1 MDSIQVFVN
10 EKKYKVPHNTS
21 LFDIRKKYRPDA
33 DIVICNGYPVNNEKD
48 QKQSIIN
55 DGDHIVLIKRG
66 EIPSHEE
73 LEFLMVARH
82 TPGVHEKVKKSIVGI
97 AGLGG
102 LGSTVAIALARIGIG
117 KLILV
122 DFDIVEPSNLNRQQ
136 YSIKHIGMYKTEA
149 IREVIQDINPYV
161 EIETYTKK
169 INRDNIKDLFA
180 NIQILVEA
188 FDTAEGKRMLIENF
202 HIHFPKRPIVSASG
216 LAGYFSSNS
225 LKVRKVTPYLYI
237 VGDEENS
244 AGLGVGLMAPRVGI
258 AGNLQANTVLRI
270 IMGEENP

>member
-1 MDSIQVFVN
+1 MNKLHIFVN
-10 EKKYKVPHNTS
+10 ERECEVTEGTSLLDVKNKYKPE
-21 LFDIRKKYRPDA
+21 A
-33 DIVICNGYPVNNEKD
+33 DILIQNGFPISDLNNLKQPVKD
-48 QKQSIIN
+48 K
-55 DGDHIVLIKRG
+55 DHIVLIKRG

-82 TPGVHEKVKKSIVGI
+82 TPGVHEKVKESIIGI

-117 KLILV
+117 KLVLV
-122 DFDIVEPSNLNRQQ
+122 DFDVVEPSNLNRQQ
-136 YSIKHIGMYKTEA
+136 YSVKHIGMYKTEA
-149 IREVIQDINPYV
+149 IREIIQDINPYV
-161 EIETYTKK
+161 EIETYTEK
-169 INRDNIKDLFA
+169 INQDNIKSFFGEV
-180 NIQILVEA
+180 QTLVEA

-202 HIHFPKRPIVSASG
+202 HKYYPDKPIVSASG

-244 AGLGVGLMAPRVGI
+244 AGPGIGLMAPRVGI

>member
-1 MDSIQVFVN
+1 MEKIHIFVN
-10 EKKYKVPHNTS
+10 EIEYEVPSGTYLLDVKKKH
-21 LFDIRKKYRPDA
+21 KPDA
-33 DIVICNGYPVNNEKD
+33 DIVIWNGFPVNNENDLKKTVNNKD
-48 QKQSIIN
+48 R
-55 DGDHIVLIKRG
+55 IVFIKRG

-136 YSIKHIGMYKTEA
+136 YSVKHIGMYKTEA
-149 IREVIQDINPYV
+149 LKEVIRDINPYV
-161 EIETYTKK
+161 EIETYTEK
-169 INRDNIKDLFA
+169 INRDNIKNFFEKV
-180 NIQILVEA
+180 QILVEA

-202 HIHFPKRPIVSASG
+202 HIHFPKRPIVGASG

-225 LKVRKVTPYLYI
+225 LRVRKVTPYLYI
-237 VGDEENS
+237 IGDEENS
-244 AGLGVGLMAPRVGI
+244 AGPGVGLMAPRVGI